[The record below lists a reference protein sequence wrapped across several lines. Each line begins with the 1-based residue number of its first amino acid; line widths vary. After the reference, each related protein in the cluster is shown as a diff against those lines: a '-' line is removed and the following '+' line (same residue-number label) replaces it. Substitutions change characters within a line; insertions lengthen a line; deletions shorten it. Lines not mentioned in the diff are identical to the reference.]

1 MGCHALLQG
10 IFPAQGWNPRL
21 LNWQVGSSPLSRMGS
36 QYFLTMYL
44 PTLDISH
51 KWNRTIEGL
60 LWLARVFKDVSVGA
74 CIGAFSLLWANILL
88 PFHKCFRGETVVQES
103 GVSYRWL
110 ISDSVCRLFPITDSD
125 SDNQNPSPT
134 HVRALLTT
142 KLKGQV
148 SALVCLLKM
157 DVSWMIILNEVHQTE
172 KDQYCVIPLICGIQN
187 RTEMN
192 LSMKHK

>member
-1 MGCHALLQG
+1 
-10 IFPAQGWNPRL
+10 
-21 LNWQVGSSPLSRMGS
+21 
-36 QYFLTMYL
+36 MYL
-44 PTLDISH
+44 PTLDISY
-51 KWNRTIEGL
+51 KWNRMIEGL

-88 PFHKCFRGETVVQES
+88 PFHKCFRGETVLPES

-134 HVRALLTT
+134 QVRALLTT
-142 KLKGQV
+142 KLKGPV

-157 DVSWMIILNEVHQTE
+157 DVSWMIILNEVRQRKINTVWYRLYVESKTGHRWTYLWNRSRVTDVE
-172 KDQYCVIPLICGIQN
+172 NTLVVARGDGGGERWSGI
-187 RTEMN
+187 
-192 LSMKHK
+192 HPPYGIYPP